1 MEVKVWQRN
10 RAHRFSLLPH
20 STPPSLI
27 LSLSNWANT
36 KKSFNNQLRGIALR
50 WRFQLLADI
59 SKHQLSTKHHFVHIL
74 EGYGRNESLTSTSNQ
89 NGDPPHSIVM
99 ANKKIMDTDL
109 EQKRQNIKIQNPR
122 EIRNAFQLEEKLQSA
137 LNGLRIYKKL
147 FALASSHQ
155 PPARTTSFIVLVPLV
170 IFCARC
176 IIGASYA
183 RAFGTLKLKAIDKQ
197 EGERRKFR
205 SGHWRSALRDIREL
219 DGLDCEAPIDSTSPS
234 EDEQISVEELSHAYK
249 KLDQDYEKFLSECG
263 LSKWGYWR
271 GGTQRPEQE

>member
-1 MEVKVWQRN
+1 MEVKVRQRN

-20 STPPSLI
+20 PTLPSLT
-27 LSLSNWANT
+27 LSLRNWANT
-36 KKSFNNQLRGIALR
+36 KKSFNNQLRGISLR
-50 WRFQLLADI
+50 WRFQLLDV

-74 EGYGRNESLTSTSNQ
+74 EGNESLASISNK
-89 NGDPPHSIVM
+89 NGDPPNSIVID
-99 ANKKIMDTDL
+99 NKKIVDTDP
-109 EQKRQNIKIQNPR
+109 EQKGQNIKIQNPR
-122 EIRNAFQLEEKLQSA
+122 VVSKIRDAFQLEEKLQNA
-137 LNGLRIYKKL
+137 LNGLQIYKKL
-147 FALASSHQ
+147 FALASSRL

-170 IFCARC
+170 IFCTRC

-183 RAFGTLKLKAIDKQ
+183 RVFGTLKLKAINKQ
-197 EGERRKFR
+197 EGERHKFR

-234 EDEQISVEELSHAYK
+234 EDEQISVEDLSHAYK

>member
-1 MEVKVWQRN
+1 MEVKVRQRN

-20 STPPSLI
+20 PTLPSLT
-27 LSLSNWANT
+27 LSLRNWANT
-36 KKSFNNQLRGIALR
+36 KKSFNNQLRGISLR
-50 WRFQLLADI
+50 WRFQLLDV

-74 EGYGRNESLTSTSNQ
+74 EGNESLASISNK
-89 NGDPPHSIVM
+89 NGDPPNSIVID
-99 ANKKIMDTDL
+99 NKKIVDTDP
-109 EQKRQNIKIQNPR
+109 EQKGQNIKIQNPR
-122 EIRNAFQLEEKLQSA
+122 VVSK
-137 LNGLRIYKKL
+137 
-147 FALASSHQ
+147 
-155 PPARTTSFIVLVPLV
+155 ARTTSFIVLVPLV
-170 IFCARC
+170 IFCTRC

-183 RAFGTLKLKAIDKQ
+183 RVFGTLKLKAINKQ
-197 EGERRKFR
+197 EGERHKFR

-234 EDEQISVEELSHAYK
+234 EDEQISVEDLSHAYK